1 MKFSVADQ
9 SKGNMIHSYTEE
21 NVVVNGINFT
31 TSLVIMEEKVI
42 SDWRPASFE
51 KLTEGDFAN
60 LLEFKPDLV
69 VLGTGPQQQF
79 PAPSLYRAL
88 IDAGIGIE
96 IMTTPAACRTYNIL
110 TSEGRR
116 VVAALLFG

>member
-1 MKFSVADQ
+1 MINAYTDESVEVSGVTFSR
-9 SKGNMIHSYTEE
+9 
-21 NVVVNGINFT
+21 
-31 TSLVIMEEKVI
+31 SLIIMEEQI
-42 SDWRPASFE
+42 IADWKPSAFKE
-51 KLTEGDFAN
+51 LTEDDFTC
-60 LLEFKPDLV
+60 LLDFKPDLV

-79 PAPSLYRAL
+79 PAPALYRAL

-116 VVAALLFG
+116 VIAALLFS

>member
-21 NVVVNGINFT
+21 SVVVNGINFT
-31 TSLVIMEEKVI
+31 TSLVIMEEQVI

-51 KLTEGDFAN
+51 ELTEGDFVN

-69 VLGTGPQQQF
+69 VLGTGPQQHF
-79 PAPSLYRAL
+79 PVPSLYRAL